1 MPSGQDPPSCQ
12 PCRRGY
18 TIPALRQ
25 EAPDRRQS
33 EIVSIETVDRLR
45 LATHAANIGLWDWN
59 LRTNEVLFSRE
70 WKSQLGYEEDEIRSD
85 YTEWESR
92 LHPDD
97 YAPSLAALR
106 ACLAGASPEYSVE
119 FRMRHKDGSW
129 RWIRAQGDVVRAEDG
144 TPVRMLG
151 CHIDITRRKTAEH
164 HQNVHLWFLESLDRV
179 NRAIQGAGSV
189 ESLTGDVLQVIAEIF
204 GCDRAGLVYPCD
216 PSSPTWRVTTQ
227 FAHDAFPG
235 PHGEQPMDAL
245 LAENMRRTLDAGRP
259 VTFGPQGELTL
270 HPGIAATFGV
280 RSALATAI
288 RPKVD
293 RPYWFGL
300 HQCTYDRV
308 WSPEEIRLFEEMAR
322 RLADALSTHL
332 ILRASRIS
340 EQRLLDAERLAHV
353 GYWELDYANNNT
365 ITWSEEAY
373 RIWGLEPGSALVG
386 DEIVTHIHAEDRER
400 ALASVADTVEHGT
413 RHDLQYRAVRPDGE
427 VRFLHSQGVVV
438 RGPDGKALRFFG
450 TVQDITDRRRAEQA
464 MAESLNLLNAV
475 IEGTDD
481 AVFVKDFE
489 GRYLMVNSAAALN
502 IGKPP
507 ADVIGRMD
515 AAVWASPELAAA
527 IAQQDREV
535 MADGVSK
542 TFELVSSFSGKL
554 RTLLTRKSAIRDAGG
569 QIIGLI
575 GIARDVT
582 EQKALEEQFRQ
593 SQKMEAIGRLAG
605 GVAHDFNNLLTVIH
619 GFTRLVFDR
628 LPPADEGREALTE
641 VIKAAERATN
651 LTKQL
656 LVFSRK
662 QRLRPQTVDVN
673 AILGDL
679 LRLLRRLIGED
690 IEFGLT
696 LHTAAA
702 FTLVD
707 PGQFEQAII
716 NLVLNARDAMPMG
729 GRLVIKTSV
738 IEVERLRNPDARPGR
753 YVRISVRDSGI
764 GMDDTVQARI
774 FEPFF
779 TTKEPGRGTGLGLA
793 MVYGFVKQS
802 DGFIDVRSTPGVGTV
817 IDVHLP
823 VTTPGTEVAGAG
835 GTEAV
840 SVPTGSETILIVED
854 EAAVRSFARAVLES
868 SGYTVLVAPDGEA
881 GLARAQAHEGRL
893 DLLLTDIVMPKL
905 GGRQLAETL
914 RRTRPDVKLLFM
926 SGYSDQPFPSGSNGV
941 NAIFLQKPFV
951 ALDLARKVRR
961 VLDSPLVD
969 I

>member
-1 MPSGQDPPSCQ
+1 
-12 PCRRGY
+12 
-18 TIPALRQ
+18 
-25 EAPDRRQS
+25 
-33 EIVSIETVDRLR
+33 
-45 LATHAANIGLWDWN
+45 
-59 LRTNEVLFSRE
+59 VLFSRE

-85 YTEWESR
+85 YTEWETR

-97 YAPSLAALR
+97 HAPSLAALR
-106 ACLAGASPEYSVE
+106 ACLEGASPGYLVE

-129 RWIRAQGDVVRAEDG
+129 RWIHAQGDVVRADDG
-144 TPVRMLG
+144 TPIRMLG
-151 CHIDITRRKTAEH
+151 CHIDITPRKTAEH
-164 HQNVHLWFLESLDRV
+164 HQRVHLWFLESLDRV
-179 NRAIQGAGSV
+179 NRAIQAAGSV
-189 ESLTGDVLQVIAEIF
+189 EALTGDVLEVIAEIF
-204 GCDRAGLVYPCD
+204 GCDRASLVHPE
-216 PSSPTWRVTTQ
+216 
-227 FAHDAFPG
+227 
-235 PHGEQPMDAL
+235 PHGEHPMDPA
-245 LAENMRRTLDAGRP
+245 LAEPMRRALEAGRP
-259 VTFGPQGELTL
+259 VTLGPHGDL
-270 HPGIAATFGV
+270 PIPPSMAAASGV
-280 RSALATAI
+280 RSMLATAI
-288 RPKVD
+288 QPKVG

-300 HQCTYDRV
+300 HQRSYDRV
-308 WSPEEIRLFEEMAR
+308 WSSEEMRLFEEMAR

-332 ILRASRIS
+332 ILRARQIS
-340 EQRLLDAERLAHV
+340 EQRLLDAERIAHL
-353 GYWELDYANNNT
+353 GYWEIDYANDKT
-365 ITWSEEAY
+365 IAWSDETY
-373 RIWGLEPGSALVG
+373 RIWGLEPGSALDG
-386 DEIVTHIHAEDRER
+386 DEIVTHVHADDRER
-400 ALASVADTVEHGT
+400 AIASVADTVALGT
-413 RHDLQYRAVRPDGE
+413 PHDLQYRAVRPDGE

-438 RGPDGKALRFFG
+438 RGPDGKAQRFFG

-515 AAVWASPELAAA
+515 GAVWSSAELAAT

-535 MADGVSK
+535 MADGVSR
-542 TFELVSSFSGKL
+542 TFDLVSSFRGSP
-554 RTLLTRKSAIRDAGG
+554 RTLLTRKSAIRDASGR
-569 QIIGLI
+569 IVGLI

-593 SQKMEAIGRLAG
+593 SQKMEAVGRLAG

-619 GFTRLVFDR
+619 GFTQLVFDR
-628 LPPADEGREALTE
+628 LPAADEGREALTE

-673 AILGDL
+673 ALLGDL

-702 FTLVD
+702 FAEVD

-716 NLVLNARDAMPMG
+716 NLVVNARDAMPLG
-729 GRLVIKTSV
+729 GRLVIETSV
-738 IEVERLRNPDARPGR
+738 ADVERVKNAEAPPGR
-753 YVRISVRDSGI
+753 YVRISVCDSGV
-764 GMDDTVQARI
+764 GMDDSIQARI

-779 TTKEPGRGTGLGLA
+779 TTKGPGRGTGLGLA

-802 DGFIDVRSTPGVGTV
+802 GGFVDVRSTPGEGTAV
-817 IDVHLP
+817 DIHLP
-823 VTTPGTEVAGAG
+823 LAAPTLVAAG
-835 GTEAV
+835 VGETEAV
-840 SVPTGSETILIVED
+840 SAPTGSETILIVED

-868 SGYTVLVAPDGEA
+868 SGYTVLVAPDGEE
-881 GLARAQAHEGRL
+881 GLARASAYEGRL
-893 DLLLTDIVMPKL
+893 DLLLTDVVMPKI

-914 RRTRPDVKLLFM
+914 RRARPDMKLLFM
-926 SGYSDQPFPSGSNGV
+926 SGYTDQPVLSGSGGV
-941 NAIFLQKPFV
+941 NGILLQKPFV
-951 ALDLARKVRR
+951 ALDLVRKVRR
-961 VLDSPLVD
+961 VLDAPAVN